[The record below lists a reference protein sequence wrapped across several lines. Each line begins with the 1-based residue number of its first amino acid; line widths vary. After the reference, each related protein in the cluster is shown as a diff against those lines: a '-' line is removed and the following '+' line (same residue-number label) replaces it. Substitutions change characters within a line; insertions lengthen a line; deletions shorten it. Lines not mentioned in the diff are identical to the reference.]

1 MRQVEVT
8 SKTENIGGNAVF
20 TVANHLCTVK
30 FKCSKENV
38 EICHF
43 DWIDVNK
50 AGKVS
55 KHHGINIDKCTNVL
69 VGKEYEEAN
78 AENIDKTL
86 KGEFPVYEIKDD
98 DKSLE

>member
-38 EICHF
+38 EMKKSIKIIGHF
-43 DWIDVNK
+43 FLSN
-50 AGKVS
+50 
-55 KHHGINIDKCTNVL
+55 CQQ
-69 VGKEYEEAN
+69 E
-78 AENIDKTL
+78 
-86 KGEFPVYEIKDD
+86 
-98 DKSLE
+98 